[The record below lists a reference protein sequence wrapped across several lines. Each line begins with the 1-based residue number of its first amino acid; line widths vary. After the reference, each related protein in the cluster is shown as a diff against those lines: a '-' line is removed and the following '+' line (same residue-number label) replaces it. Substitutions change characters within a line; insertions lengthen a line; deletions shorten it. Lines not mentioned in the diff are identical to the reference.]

1 MNSIQEYEQELIT
14 LVRTDKNNWSRFY
27 LLMTEVEEKELYKD
41 SADNSGTPFK
51 SFTAWLKN
59 FAIKNKVHE
68 SILWNRKK
76 AGKVYVDY
84 QEQQKAKGLEVTP
97 IENTDIS
104 MENLVLVDRVK
115 KIAPAMAEDM
125 MDRLTR
131 RDLTRAEARRI
142 EATIK
147 NKAKAMKEKRDKK
160 KAADGE
166 SNADTEEVN
175 ININDVV
182 TASRI
187 LEKFQTPV
195 TLLGREAEK
204 VNFVKSESREKYRMF
219 DEFRVWTGSATK
231 SRRLDA
237 LILENFNVNDKMKEL
252 DVHGI
257 EIKVSKYD
265 LENDH
270 KYTEYMDFVH
280 YLWLAIPRELVD
292 LALDIIPGDYVGVIA
307 LEKDGTTTKVKEAPR
322 LQPARLQE
330 TMTVAAI
337 KMI

>member
-1 MNSIQEYEQELIT
+1 MNSIQEYEQELLT
-14 LVRTDKNNWSRFY
+14 LVRTDKNNWSKFY
-27 LLMTEVEEKELYKD
+27 ILMTEVEEKELYKD
-41 SADNSGTPFK
+41 SVDGSGTPFK
-51 SFTAWLKN
+51 SFTAWLKH
-59 FAIKNKVHE
+59 FSIKHKVHE

-76 AGKVYVDY
+76 AGKVYADY

-115 KIAPAMAEDM
+115 KIAPAMAENM
-125 MDRLTR
+125 LDRLTK

-147 NKAKAMKEKRDKK
+147 NRAKAMQSKRDKK
-160 KAADGE
+160 NSANNID
-166 SNADTEEVN
+166 NEEVS
-175 ININDVV
+175 ISIDDVV

-187 LEKFQTPV
+187 LEKFQDPK
-195 TLLGREAEK
+195 TLLGRDIEK
-204 VNFVKSESREKYRMF
+204 KNFVKSDVREKYRMF
-219 DEFRVWTGSATK
+219 DEFRVWTGTTTK

-237 LILENFNVNDKMKEL
+237 LILENFDIENKMHNINA
-252 DVHGI
+252 HGI

-265 LENDH
+265 LEHDH

-280 YLWLAIPRELVD
+280 YLWIAIPRELVT
-292 LALDIIPGDYVGVIA
+292 LALEIIPSDYVGIVVF
-307 LEKDGTTTKVKEAPR
+307 EEDGTTSIVKQAPR
-322 LQPARLQE
+322 LNPTRLKE

-337 KMI
+337 KMM

>member
-1 MNSIQEYEQELIT
+1 MNSIQEYEQELLT
-14 LVRTDKNNWSRFY
+14 LVRTDKNNWSKFY
-27 LLMTEVEEKELYKD
+27 LLMTEVEEKELFKESVD
-41 SADNSGTPFK
+41 ASGTPFK
-51 SFTAWLKN
+51 SFTAWIKN

-76 AGKVYVDY
+76 AGKVYADY
-84 QEQQKAKGLEVTP
+84 QAAQKEKGIEVTA

-125 MDRLTR
+125 MDRLSR

-147 NKAKAMKEKRDKK
+147 NRARALKEKRDKK
-160 KAADGE
+160 AENKEA
-166 SNADTEEVN
+166 SSKEETVD
-175 ININDVV
+175 INIDNIV
-182 TASRI
+182 TASKI
-187 LEKFQTPV
+187 LEKFQDPKTI
-195 TLLGREAEK
+195 LGRDIEK
-204 VNFVKSESREKYRMF
+204 KNFVKSESREKYKMF
-219 DEFRVWTGSATK
+219 DEFRVWTGTTTK

-237 LILENFNVNDKMKEL
+237 LVLENFDIENKMHEINA
-252 DVHGI
+252 HGI

-270 KYTEYMDFVH
+270 KYTEYTDFVH

-292 LALDIIPGDYVGVIA
+292 LAITIIPADYVGIIA
-307 LEKDGTTTKVKEAPR
+307 LEEDGTTTKVKDAPR
-322 LQPARLQE
+322 LNPSRLKD

-337 KMI
+337 KML

>member
-1 MNSIQEYEQELIT
+1 MNSIQEYEQELLT
-14 LVRTDKNNWSRFY
+14 LVRTDKNNWSKFY
-27 LLMTEVEEKELYKD
+27 LLMTEVEKKELYKD
-41 SADNSGTPFK
+41 SVDGSGTPFK
-51 SFTAWLKN
+51 SFTAWLKH
-59 FAIKNKVHE
+59 FSIKHKVHE

-76 AGKVYVDY
+76 AGKVYADY

-115 KIAPAMAEDM
+115 KIAPAMAENM
-125 MDRLTR
+125 LDRLTK

-147 NKAKAMKEKRDKK
+147 NRAKALKEKRDKK

-166 SNADTEEVN
+166 SNSDTEEVN
-175 ININDVV
+175 IINDVV

-187 LEKFQTPV
+187 LEKFQDPK
-195 TLLGREAEK
+195 TLLGRDIEK
-204 VNFVKSESREKYRMF
+204 KNFVKSDIREKYRMF
-219 DEFRVWTGSATK
+219 DEFRVWTGTTTK

-237 LILENFNVNDKMKEL
+237 LILENFDIENKMHNINA
-252 DVHGI
+252 HGI

-265 LENDH
+265 LEHDH
-270 KYTEYMDFVH
+270 KYTEYIDFVH
-280 YLWLAIPRELVD
+280 YLWIAIPRELVD
-292 LALDIIPGDYVGVIA
+292 LALVIIPGDYVGVIA